1 MKKQSTIDL
10 FNKYMKKGKLDKF
23 NNYLI
28 ENNLRDKFIED
39 ATWYSP
45 YHYKD
50 NTDKLEESLN
60 NYTLMLLKDDACQK
74 YGNLGNKFCEYIY
87 SQESEGLK
95 RSNMFFLDRILKSS
109 NYTNL
114 DNVSQV
120 FDMACDEN
128 NIIGTHIT
136 GTQIGDI
143 ISNEGILL
151 TGHKFVATDSLTNNN
166 SKSDVKGTLE
176 KNITFFKNQPFELL
190 WNLTSGRNY
199 NNNTRENFNDIMLVS
214 IPENELNNNRDDI
227 IIQNNSSLYLNP
239 SYIKGYAKINT
250 VDGDIKDI
258 KENPRFINKNYQEL
272 YNQRESKYDYNQKL
286 DQWYKD
292 INTTKFEKIVSKV
305 KGIFSKKKNKML
317 PAGNGDYQSPNYSTT
332 ENVDTSFYDGLKS
345 YNEAPENIY
354 NLDLENSL
362 ENNQHDNSKEKN
374 SNLITRY

>member
-74 YGNLGNKFCEYIY
+74 YGNLGDKFCEYIY

-95 RSNMFFLDRILKSS
+95 RSNMLLLDRILKSS

-114 DNVSQV
+114 DNVSQI

-128 NIIGTHIT
+128 NVIGTHIT
-136 GTQIGDI
+136 GSQIGDI
-143 ISNEGILL
+143 ISDEGIAL

-166 SKSDVKGTLE
+166 SKNNVKGTLE

-190 WNLTSGRNY
+190 WNLTSGRKY
-199 NNNTRENFNDIMLVS
+199 NNYTRENFNDIMLVS

-227 IIQNNSSLYLNP
+227 IIQNDSSLYLNP

-258 KENPRFINKNYQEL
+258 KENPRFINKNYHEL
-272 YNQRESKYDYNQKL
+272 YNQRESNYDYSQKL

-292 INTTKFEKIVSKV
+292 INTTKFGKIFSKV
-305 KGIFSKKKNKML
+305 KGIFSKKENKML
-317 PAGNGDYQSPNYSTT
+317 PAGNGDYKNPNYSTA
-332 ENVDTSFYDGLKS
+332 EKCTSFCDELKS

-354 NLDLENSL
+354 PQDFENSFESYHRDKKPNEL
-362 ENNQHDNSKEKN
+362 DD
-374 SNLITRY
+374 RY

>member
-74 YGNLGNKFCEYIY
+74 YGNLGDKFCEYIY

-95 RSNMFFLDRILKSS
+95 RSNMFLLDRILKSS

-114 DNVSQV
+114 DNVSQI

-128 NIIGTHIT
+128 NVIGTHIT
-136 GTQIGDI
+136 GSQIGDI
-143 ISNEGILL
+143 ISDEGIAL

-166 SKSDVKGTLE
+166 SKNNVKGTLE

-190 WNLTSGRNY
+190 WNLTSGRKY
-199 NNNTRENFNDIMLVS
+199 NNYTRENFNDIMLVS

-227 IIQNNSSLYLNP
+227 IIQNDSSLYLNP

-258 KENPRFINKNYQEL
+258 KENPRFINKNYHEL
-272 YNQRESKYDYNQKL
+272 YNQRESNYDYGQKL

-292 INTTKFEKIVSKV
+292 INTTKFGKIISKV
-305 KGIFSKKKNKML
+305 KGIFSKKENKML
-317 PAGNGDYQSPNYSTT
+317 PAGDESYKNPIDSTE
-332 ENVDTSFYDGLKS
+332 ENVGTNLFTELNNYTKPPEEIS
-345 YNEAPENIY
+345 YEYEKFAPESNFR
-354 NLDLENSL
+354 NKQHEV
-362 ENNQHDNSKEKN
+362 ENNS
-374 SNLITRY
+374 R

>member
-23 NNYLI
+23 NNYLL

-39 ATWYSP
+39 ATWYRP
-45 YHYKD
+45 YQYKN

-74 YGNLGNKFCEYIY
+74 YGNLGDKFCEYIY

-95 RSNMFFLDRILKSS
+95 RSNMFLLDRILKSS

-128 NIIGTHIT
+128 NVIGTHIT
-136 GTQIGDI
+136 GSQIGDI
-143 ISNEGILL
+143 ISNEGIAL

-166 SKSDVKGTLE
+166 SKNNVKGTLE

-190 WNLTSGRNY
+190 WNLTSGRKY
-199 NNNTRENFNDIMLVS
+199 NNYTRENFNDIMLVS

-227 IIQNNSSLYLNP
+227 IIQNDSSLYLNP

-258 KENPRFINKNYQEL
+258 KENPRFINKNYHEL
-272 YNQRESKYDYNQKL
+272 YNQRESNYDYSQKL

-292 INTTKFEKIVSKV
+292 INTTKFGKIFSKV
-305 KGIFSKKKNKML
+305 KGIFSKKENKML
-317 PAGNGDYQSPNYSTT
+317 PAGNGDYKNPNYSTA
-332 ENVDTSFYDGLKS
+332 EKCTSFCDELKS

-354 NLDLENSL
+354 PQDLGNSPEIYHRDNPNELD
-362 ENNQHDNSKEKN
+362 D
-374 SNLITRY
+374 RY

>member
-60 NYTLMLLKDDACQK
+60 NYTLMLLNDDACQK
-74 YGNLGNKFCEYIY
+74 YGNLGDKFCEYIY

-95 RSNMFFLDRILKSS
+95 RSNMFLLDRILKSS

-114 DNVSQV
+114 DNVSQI

-128 NIIGTHIT
+128 NVIGTHIT
-136 GTQIGDI
+136 GSQIGDI
-143 ISNEGILL
+143 ISDEGIAL

-166 SKSDVKGTLE
+166 SKNNVKGTLE

-190 WNLTSGRNY
+190 WNLTSGRKY
-199 NNNTRENFNDIMLVS
+199 NNYTRENFNDIMLVS

-227 IIQNNSSLYLNP
+227 IIQNDSSLYLNP

-272 YNQRESKYDYNQKL
+272 YNQRESNYDYSQKL
-286 DQWYKD
+286 AQWYKD
-292 INTTKFEKIVSKV
+292 INTPKFGKIFSKV
-305 KGIFSKKKNKML
+305 RGIFSKKENKML
-317 PAGNGDYQSPNYSTT
+317 PAGNGDYQNPNYSTA
-332 ENVDTSFYDGLKS
+332 EKGTSLSDELKS

-354 NLDLENSL
+354 PQDLGNSL
-362 ENNQHDNSKEKN
+362 EIYHRDKN
-374 SNLITRY
+374 PNELDDRY

>member
-74 YGNLGNKFCEYIY
+74 YGNLGDKFCEYIY

-95 RSNMFFLDRILKSS
+95 RSNMLLLDRILKSS

-114 DNVSQV
+114 DNVSQI

-128 NIIGTHIT
+128 NVIGTHIT
-136 GTQIGDI
+136 GSQIGDI
-143 ISNEGILL
+143 ISDEGIAL

-166 SKSDVKGTLE
+166 SKNNVKGTLE

-190 WNLTSGRNY
+190 WNLTSGRKY
-199 NNNTRENFNDIMLVS
+199 NNYTRENFNDIMLVS

-227 IIQNNSSLYLNP
+227 IIQNDSSLYLNP

-258 KENPRFINKNYQEL
+258 KENPRFINKNYHEL
-272 YNQRESKYDYNQKL
+272 YNQRESNYDYRQKL

-292 INTTKFEKIVSKV
+292 INTTKFGKIFSKV
-305 KGIFSKKKNKML
+305 KGIFSKKENKML
-317 PAGNGDYQSPNYSTT
+317 PAGNGDYKNPNYSTA
-332 ENVDTSFYDGLKS
+332 EKCTSFCDELKS

-354 NLDLENSL
+354 PQDFENSFESYHRDKKPNEL
-362 ENNQHDNSKEKN
+362 DD
-374 SNLITRY
+374 RY

>member
-60 NYTLMLLKDDACQK
+60 NYTLMLLKDDAYQK

-190 WNLTSGRNY
+190 WNLTSGRKY
-199 NNNTRENFNDIMLVS
+199 NNYTRENFNDIMLVS

-272 YNQRESKYDYNQKL
+272 YNQRESNYDYNQKL

-292 INTTKFEKIVSKV
+292 INTTKFGKIVSKV
-305 KGIFSKKKNKML
+305 KGIFSKKENKML
-317 PAGNGDYQSPNYSTT
+317 PAGNGDYQSPNYGTA
-332 ENVDTSFYDGLKS
+332 EKGTSFCDGLKS

>member
-74 YGNLGNKFCEYIY
+74 YGNLGDKFCEYIY

-95 RSNMFFLDRILKSS
+95 RSNMFLLDKILKSS

-114 DNVSQV
+114 DNVSQI

-128 NIIGTHIT
+128 NVIGTHIT
-136 GTQIGDI
+136 GSQIGDI
-143 ISNEGILL
+143 ISDEGIAL
-151 TGHKFVATDSLTNNN
+151 TGHKFVATDSLTNND
-166 SKSDVKGTLE
+166 SKNDVKGTLE

-190 WNLTSGRNY
+190 WNLTSGRKY
-199 NNNTRENFNDIMLVS
+199 NNYTRENFNDIMLVS

-227 IIQNNSSLYLNP
+227 IIQNDSSLYLNP

-258 KENPRFINKNYQEL
+258 KENPRFINKGYQGL
-272 YNQRESKYDYNQKL
+272 YNQRESNYDYSQEL
-286 DQWYKD
+286 AQWYKD
-292 INTTKFEKIVSKV
+292 INTPKFGKIFSKV

-317 PAGNGDYQSPNYSTT
+317 PAGNGDYKNPNYSTA
-332 ENVDTSFYDGLKS
+332 EKGTSLSDELKS
-345 YNEAPENIY
+345 YKKSPEDIPPQ
-354 NLDLENSL
+354 DLESNKP
-362 ENNQHDNSKEKN
+362 DYKEKN
-374 SNLITRY
+374 NDDLTRY

>member
-74 YGNLGNKFCEYIY
+74 YGNLGDKFCEYIY

-95 RSNMFFLDRILKSS
+95 RSNMLLLDRILKSS

-114 DNVSQV
+114 DNVSQI

-128 NIIGTHIT
+128 NVIGTHIT
-136 GTQIGDI
+136 GSQIGDI
-143 ISNEGILL
+143 ISDEGIAL

-166 SKSDVKGTLE
+166 SKNNVKGTLE

-190 WNLTSGRNY
+190 WNLTSGRKY
-199 NNNTRENFNDIMLVS
+199 NNYTRENFNDIMLVS

-227 IIQNNSSLYLNP
+227 IIQNDSSLYLNP

-272 YNQRESKYDYNQKL
+272 YNQRESNYDYSQKL

-292 INTTKFEKIVSKV
+292 INTTKFGKIFSKV
-305 KGIFSKKKNKML
+305 KGIFSKKGNKML
-317 PAGNGDYQSPNYSTT
+317 PAGNGDYKNPNYSTA
-332 ENVDTSFYDGLKS
+332 EKCTSFCDELKS

-354 NLDLENSL
+354 PQDLGNSPEIYHRDNPNELD
-362 ENNQHDNSKEKN
+362 D
-374 SNLITRY
+374 RY

>member
-74 YGNLGNKFCEYIY
+74 YGNLGDKFCEYIY

-95 RSNMFFLDRILKSS
+95 RSNMFLLDRILKSS

-114 DNVSQV
+114 DNVSQI

-128 NIIGTHIT
+128 NVIGTHIT
-136 GTQIGDI
+136 GSQIGDI
-143 ISNEGILL
+143 ISDEGIAL

-166 SKSDVKGTLE
+166 SKNNVKGTLE

-190 WNLTSGRNY
+190 WNLTSGRKY
-199 NNNTRENFNDIMLVS
+199 NNYTRENFNDIMLVS

-227 IIQNNSSLYLNP
+227 IIQNDSSLYLNP

-258 KENPRFINKNYQEL
+258 KENPRFINKNYHEL
-272 YNQRESKYDYNQKL
+272 YNQRESNYDYRQKL

-292 INTTKFEKIVSKV
+292 INTTKFGKIFSKV
-305 KGIFSKKKNKML
+305 KGIFSKKENKML
-317 PAGNGDYQSPNYSTT
+317 PAENGDCKNPNYSTAEKGT
-332 ENVDTSFYDGLKS
+332 GFYDGLKS
-345 YNEAPENIY
+345 YNEAPENICTQDLGNSPEIY
-354 NLDLENSL
+354 HRDNPNELD
-362 ENNQHDNSKEKN
+362 D
-374 SNLITRY
+374 RY

>member
-23 NNYLI
+23 NNYLL

-39 ATWYSP
+39 ATWYRP
-45 YHYKD
+45 YQYKD

-60 NYTLMLLKDDACQK
+60 NYTLMLLKNDACQK
-74 YGNLGNKFCEYIY
+74 YGNLGDKFCEYIY
-87 SQESEGLK
+87 SQESQSLK
-95 RSNMFFLDRILKSS
+95 RSNMFLLDRILKSS

-114 DNVSQV
+114 DNVSQI

-128 NIIGTHIT
+128 NVIGTHIS
-136 GTQIGDI
+136 GSQIGDI
-143 ISNEGILL
+143 ISDEGIAL
-151 TGHKFVATDSLTNNN
+151 TGHKFVATDSLTNNS
-166 SKSDVKGTLE
+166 SKNNVKGTLE

-199 NNNTRENFNDIMLVS
+199 NNYARENFNDIMLVS

-227 IIQNNSSLYLNP
+227 IIQNDSSLYLNP

-272 YNQRESKYDYNQKL
+272 YNQRECNYDYSQKL

-292 INTTKFEKIVSKV
+292 INTPKFGKIVSKV
-305 KGIFSKKKNKML
+305 KGIFSKKENKML
-317 PAGNGDYQSPNYSTT
+317 PAGNGDYQSPNYSTA
-332 ENVDTSFYDGLKS
+332 EKGTSFYDGLKS

-354 NLDLENSL
+354 PQDFGP
-362 ENNQHDNSKEKN
+362 NQPDNKEKD
-374 SNLITRY
+374 SDDLTRY

>member
-74 YGNLGNKFCEYIY
+74 YGNLGDKFCEYIY

-95 RSNMFFLDRILKSS
+95 RSNMFLLDRILKSS
-109 NYTNL
+109 NYANL
-114 DNVSQV
+114 DNVSQI

-128 NIIGTHIT
+128 NVIGTHIT
-136 GTQIGDI
+136 GSQIGDI
-143 ISNEGILL
+143 ISDEGIAL

-166 SKSDVKGTLE
+166 SKNNVKGTLE

-190 WNLTSGRNY
+190 WNLTSGRKY
-199 NNNTRENFNDIMLVS
+199 NNYTRENFNDIMLVS

-227 IIQNNSSLYLNP
+227 IIQNDSSLYLNP

-258 KENPRFINKNYQEL
+258 KENPRFINKNYHEL
-272 YNQRESKYDYNQKL
+272 YNQRESNYDYRQKL

-292 INTTKFEKIVSKV
+292 INTTKFGKIISKV
-305 KGIFSKKKNKML
+305 KGIFSKKENKML
-317 PAGNGDYQSPNYSTT
+317 PAGDESYKNPIDSTE
-332 ENVDTSFYDGLKS
+332 ENVGTNLFTELNNYTKPPEEIS
-345 YNEAPENIY
+345 YEYEKFDPESNFR
-354 NLDLENSL
+354 NKQHEV
-362 ENNQHDNSKEKN
+362 ENNS
-374 SNLITRY
+374 R

>member
-74 YGNLGNKFCEYIY
+74 YGNLGDKFCEYIY

-95 RSNMFFLDRILKSS
+95 RSNMLLLDRILKSS

-114 DNVSQV
+114 DNVSQI

-128 NIIGTHIT
+128 NVIGTHIT
-136 GTQIGDI
+136 GSQIGDI
-143 ISNEGILL
+143 ISDEGIAL

-166 SKSDVKGTLE
+166 SKNNVKGTLE

-190 WNLTSGRNY
+190 WNLTSGRKY
-199 NNNTRENFNDIMLVS
+199 NNYTRENFNDIMLVS

-227 IIQNNSSLYLNP
+227 IIQNDSSLYLNP

-258 KENPRFINKNYQEL
+258 KENPRFINKNYHEL
-272 YNQRESKYDYNQKL
+272 YNQRESNYDYSQKL

-292 INTTKFEKIVSKV
+292 INTTKFGKIFSKV
-305 KGIFSKKKNKML
+305 KGIFSKKENKML
-317 PAGNGDYQSPNYSTT
+317 PAGNGNYKNPNYSTA
-332 ENVDTSFYDGLKS
+332 EKCTSFCDELKS

-354 NLDLENSL
+354 PQDFENSFESYHRDKKPNEL
-362 ENNQHDNSKEKN
+362 DD
-374 SNLITRY
+374 RY

>member
-23 NNYLI
+23 NNYLL

-39 ATWYSP
+39 ATWYRP
-45 YHYKD
+45 YQYKD

-60 NYTLMLLKDDACQK
+60 NYTLMLLKNDACQK
-74 YGNLGNKFCEYIY
+74 YGNLGDKFCEYIY
-87 SQESEGLK
+87 SQESQSLK
-95 RSNMFFLDRILKSS
+95 RSNMFLLDRILKSS

-114 DNVSQV
+114 DNVSQI

-128 NIIGTHIT
+128 NVIGTHIT
-136 GTQIGDI
+136 GSQIGDI
-143 ISNEGILL
+143 ISDEGIAL
-151 TGHKFVATDSLTNNN
+151 TGHKFVATDSLINNN
-166 SKSDVKGTLE
+166 SKSDVKGTLK

-199 NNNTRENFNDIMLVS
+199 NNYARENFNDIMLVS

-227 IIQNNSSLYLNP
+227 IIQDDSSLYLNP
-239 SYIKGYAKINT
+239 SYIKGYAKVNT

-258 KENPRFINKNYQEL
+258 KENPKFINKNYHEL
-272 YNQRESKYDYNQKL
+272 YNQRESNYDYSQKL

-292 INTTKFEKIVSKV
+292 INTPKFEKIVSKV
-305 KGIFSKKKNKML
+305 KGIFSKKENKML
-317 PAGNGDYQSPNYSTT
+317 PAGNGDYQNPNYSTA
-332 ENVDTSFYDGLKS
+332 ENVGTSFYDGLKS

-354 NLDLENSL
+354 PQDFGP
-362 ENNQHDNSKEKN
+362 NQPDNKEKD
-374 SNLITRY
+374 SDDLTIY

>member
-23 NNYLI
+23 NNYLL

-39 ATWYSP
+39 ATWYRP
-45 YHYKD
+45 YQYKD

-74 YGNLGNKFCEYIY
+74 YGNLGDKFCEYIY
-87 SQESEGLK
+87 SQENEGLK
-95 RSNMFFLDRILKSS
+95 RSNMFLLDRILKSS

-114 DNVSQV
+114 DNVSQI

-128 NIIGTHIT
+128 NVIGTHIT
-136 GTQIGDI
+136 GSQIGDI
-143 ISNEGILL
+143 ISDEGIAL
-151 TGHKFVATDSLTNNN
+151 TGHKFVATDSLTNSSSKNN
-166 SKSDVKGTLE
+166 VKGTLE

-190 WNLTSGRNY
+190 WNLTSGRKY
-199 NNNTRENFNDIMLVS
+199 NNYTRENFNDIMLVS

-227 IIQNNSSLYLNP
+227 IIQNDSSLYLNP

-258 KENPRFINKNYQEL
+258 KENPRFINKNYHEL
-272 YNQRESKYDYNQKL
+272 YNRRECNYDYSQKL

-292 INTTKFEKIVSKV
+292 SNTTKLGKIFSKV
-305 KGIFSKKKNKML
+305 KGIFSKNKML
-317 PAGNGDYQSPNYSTT
+317 PAGNGDYQNPNYSTA
-332 ENVDTSFYDGLKS
+332 EKGTSFYDGLKR
-345 YNEAPENIY
+345 YTEAPEDIY
-354 NLDLENSL
+354 PQDLGNSPEIYHRDNPNELD
-362 ENNQHDNSKEKN
+362 D
-374 SNLITRY
+374 RY

>member
-74 YGNLGNKFCEYIY
+74 YGNLGDKFCEYIY

-95 RSNMFFLDRILKSS
+95 RSNMFLLDRILKSS

-114 DNVSQV
+114 DNVSQI

-128 NIIGTHIT
+128 NVIGTHIT
-136 GTQIGDI
+136 GSQIGDK
-143 ISNEGILL
+143 ISDEGIAL
-151 TGHKFVATDSLTNNN
+151 TGHKLVATDSFTNKN
-166 SKSDVKGTLE
+166 SKNNVKGTLE

-190 WNLTSGRNY
+190 WNLTSGRKY
-199 NNNTRENFNDIMLVS
+199 NNYTRENFNDIMLVS

-227 IIQNNSSLYLNP
+227 IIQNDSSLYLNP

-258 KENPRFINKNYQEL
+258 KENPRFINKNYHEL
-272 YNQRESKYDYNQKL
+272 YNQRESNYDYRQKL

-292 INTTKFEKIVSKV
+292 INTTKFGKIFSKV
-305 KGIFSKKKNKML
+305 KGIFSKKENKML
-317 PAGNGDYQSPNYSTT
+317 PAGNGDYKNPNYSTA
-332 ENVDTSFYDGLKS
+332 EKGTSFCDGLKS

-354 NLDLENSL
+354 TQDLENSFESYHRDKKPNEL
-362 ENNQHDNSKEKN
+362 DD
-374 SNLITRY
+374 RY

>member
-74 YGNLGNKFCEYIY
+74 YGNLGDKFCEYIY

-95 RSNMFFLDRILKSS
+95 RSNMFLLDRILKSS

-114 DNVSQV
+114 DNVSQI

-128 NIIGTHIT
+128 NVIGTHIT
-136 GTQIGDI
+136 GSQIGDI
-143 ISNEGILL
+143 ISDEGIAL
-151 TGHKFVATDSLTNNN
+151 TGHKFVATDSLTNNG
-166 SKSDVKGTLE
+166 SKSNVKGTLE

-190 WNLTSGRNY
+190 WNLTSGRKY
-199 NNNTRENFNDIMLVS
+199 NNYTRENFNDIMLVS

-227 IIQNNSSLYLNP
+227 IIQNDSSLYLNP

-272 YNQRESKYDYNQKL
+272 YNQRESNYDYRQKL

-292 INTTKFEKIVSKV
+292 INTTKFGKIISKV
-305 KGIFSKKKNKML
+305 KGIFSKKENKML
-317 PAGNGDYQSPNYSTT
+317 PAGDGDYQNPNYSTA
-332 ENVDTSFYDGLKS
+332 EKGTSFYDGLKS
-345 YNEAPENIY
+345 YNEAPEDIY
-354 NLDLENSL
+354 PQDLVNSPEIYHRDNPNELD
-362 ENNQHDNSKEKN
+362 D
-374 SNLITRY
+374 RY

>member
-74 YGNLGNKFCEYIY
+74 YGNLGDKFCEYIY

-95 RSNMFFLDRILKSS
+95 RSNMFLLDRILKSS

-114 DNVSQV
+114 DNVSQI

-128 NIIGTHIT
+128 NVIGTHIT
-136 GTQIGDI
+136 GSQIGDI
-143 ISNEGILL
+143 ISDEGIAL

-166 SKSDVKGTLE
+166 SKNNVKGTLE

-190 WNLTSGRNY
+190 WNLTSGRKY
-199 NNNTRENFNDIMLVS
+199 NNYTRENFNDIMLVS

-227 IIQNNSSLYLNP
+227 IIQNDSSLYLNP

-258 KENPRFINKNYQEL
+258 KENPRFINKNYHEL
-272 YNQRESKYDYNQKL
+272 YNQRESNYDYRQKL
-286 DQWYKD
+286 DQSYKD
-292 INTTKFEKIVSKV
+292 INTTKFGKIFSKV
-305 KGIFSKKKNKML
+305 KGIFSKKENKML
-317 PAGNGDYQSPNYSTT
+317 PAGNGDYKNPNYSTA
-332 ENVDTSFYDGLKS
+332 EKGTSFCDGLKS

-354 NLDLENSL
+354 TQDLENSFESYHRDKKPNEL
-362 ENNQHDNSKEKN
+362 DD
-374 SNLITRY
+374 RY

>member
-74 YGNLGNKFCEYIY
+74 YGNLGDKFCEYIY

-95 RSNMFFLDRILKSS
+95 RSNMFLLDRILKSS

-114 DNVSQV
+114 DNVSQI

-128 NIIGTHIT
+128 NVIGTHIT
-136 GTQIGDI
+136 GSQIGDI
-143 ISNEGILL
+143 ISDEGIAL

-166 SKSDVKGTLE
+166 SKNNVKGTLE

-190 WNLTSGRNY
+190 WNLTSGRKY
-199 NNNTRENFNDIMLVS
+199 NNYTRENFNDIMLVS

-227 IIQNNSSLYLNP
+227 IIQNDSSLYLNP

-258 KENPRFINKNYQEL
+258 KENPRFINKNYHEL
-272 YNQRESKYDYNQKL
+272 YNQRESNYDYRQKL

-292 INTTKFEKIVSKV
+292 INTTKFGKIFSKV
-305 KGIFSKKKNKML
+305 KGIFSKKENKML
-317 PAGNGDYQSPNYSTT
+317 PAGNGDYKNPNYSTA
-332 ENVDTSFYDGLKS
+332 EKGTSFYDGLKS
-345 YNEAPENIY
+345 YKKSPEDIYPQDLGNSPEIYHRDNPNE
-354 NLDLENSL
+354 LD
-362 ENNQHDNSKEKN
+362 D
-374 SNLITRY
+374 RY

>member
-74 YGNLGNKFCEYIY
+74 YGNLGDKFCEYIY

-95 RSNMFFLDRILKSS
+95 RSNMFLLDRILKSS

-114 DNVSQV
+114 DNVSQI

-128 NIIGTHIT
+128 NVIGTHIT
-136 GTQIGDI
+136 GSQIGDI
-143 ISNEGILL
+143 ISDEGIAL

-166 SKSDVKGTLE
+166 SKNNVKGTLE

-190 WNLTSGRNY
+190 WNLTSGRKY
-199 NNNTRENFNDIMLVS
+199 NNYTRENFNDIMLVS

-227 IIQNNSSLYLNP
+227 IIQNDSSLYLNP

-258 KENPRFINKNYQEL
+258 KENPRFINKNYHEL
-272 YNQRESKYDYNQKL
+272 YNQRESNYDYSQKL

-292 INTTKFEKIVSKV
+292 INTTKFGKIFSKV
-305 KGIFSKKKNKML
+305 KGIFSKKENKML
-317 PAGNGDYQSPNYSTT
+317 PAGNESYKNPIDSTE
-332 ENVDTSFYDGLKS
+332 ENVGTNLFTELNNYTKPPEEIS
-345 YNEAPENIY
+345 YEYEKFDPESNFR
-354 NLDLENSL
+354 NKQHEV
-362 ENNQHDNSKEKN
+362 ENNS
-374 SNLITRY
+374 R

>member
-23 NNYLI
+23 NNYLL

-39 ATWYSP
+39 ATWYRP
-45 YHYKD
+45 YQYKN

-60 NYTLMLLKDDACQK
+60 NYNLMLLKDDACQK
-74 YGNLGNKFCEYIY
+74 YGNLGDKFCEYIY

-95 RSNMFFLDRILKSS
+95 RSNMFLLDRILKSS

-128 NIIGTHIT
+128 NVIGTHIT
-136 GTQIGDI
+136 GSQIGDI
-143 ISNEGILL
+143 ISNEGIAL

-166 SKSDVKGTLE
+166 SKSNVKGTLE

-272 YNQRESKYDYNQKL
+272 YNQRESSYDYRQKL

-292 INTTKFEKIVSKV
+292 INTTKFGKIFSKV

-317 PAGNGDYQSPNYSTT
+317 PTGNGDYQNPNYSTPG
-332 ENVDTSFYDGLKS
+332 NVGTSLSDELKS
-345 YNEAPENIY
+345 YNEAPEDIY
-354 NLDLENSL
+354 IQDLGSNKP
-362 ENNQHDNSKEKN
+362 DYKEKN
-374 SNLITRY
+374 SDDLTRY

>member
-74 YGNLGNKFCEYIY
+74 YGNLGDKFCEYIY

-95 RSNMFFLDRILKSS
+95 RSNMFLLDRILKSS

-114 DNVSQV
+114 DNVSQI

-128 NIIGTHIT
+128 NVIGTHIT
-136 GTQIGDI
+136 GSQIGDI
-143 ISNEGILL
+143 ISDEGIAL

-166 SKSDVKGTLE
+166 SKNNVKGTLE

-190 WNLTSGRNY
+190 WNLTSGRKY
-199 NNNTRENFNDIMLVS
+199 NNYTRENFNDIMLVS

-227 IIQNNSSLYLNP
+227 IIQNDSSLYLNP

-272 YNQRESKYDYNQKL
+272 YNQRESNYDYSQKL

-292 INTTKFEKIVSKV
+292 INTTKFGKIFSKV
-305 KGIFSKKKNKML
+305 KGIFSKKENKML
-317 PAGNGDYQSPNYSTT
+317 PAGNGDYKNPNYSTA
-332 ENVDTSFYDGLKS
+332 EKCTSFCDELKS

-354 NLDLENSL
+354 PQDLGNSPEIYHRDNPNELD
-362 ENNQHDNSKEKN
+362 D
-374 SNLITRY
+374 RY

>member
-74 YGNLGNKFCEYIY
+74 YGNLGDKFCEYIY

-95 RSNMFFLDRILKSS
+95 RSNMFLLDKILKSS

-114 DNVSQV
+114 DNVSQI

-128 NIIGTHIT
+128 NVIGTHIT
-136 GTQIGDI
+136 GSQIGDI
-143 ISNEGILL
+143 ISDEGIAL
-151 TGHKFVATDSLTNNN
+151 TGHKFVATDSLTNND
-166 SKSDVKGTLE
+166 SKNDVEGTLK

-227 IIQNNSSLYLNP
+227 IIQNDSSLYLNP

-258 KENPRFINKNYQEL
+258 KENPRFINKNYHEL
-272 YNQRESKYDYNQKL
+272 YNQRESNYDYRQKL

-292 INTTKFEKIVSKV
+292 INTTKFGKIFSKV
-305 KGIFSKKKNKML
+305 KGIFSKKENKML
-317 PAGNGDYQSPNYSTT
+317 PAGNGDYKNPNYSTA
-332 ENVDTSFYDGLKS
+332 EKGTSFCDGLKS

-354 NLDLENSL
+354 TQDLENSFESYHRDKKPNEL
-362 ENNQHDNSKEKN
+362 DD
-374 SNLITRY
+374 RY

>member
-1 MKKQSTIDL
+1 MKKQITIDL

-23 NNYLI
+23 NNYLL

-39 ATWYSP
+39 ATWYRP
-45 YHYKD
+45 YQYKN

-74 YGNLGNKFCEYIY
+74 YGNLGDKFCEYIY
-87 SQESEGLK
+87 SQESQGLK
-95 RSNMFFLDRILKSS
+95 RSNMFLLDRILKSS

-114 DNVSQV
+114 DNVSQI

-128 NIIGTHIT
+128 NVIGTHIT
-136 GTQIGDI
+136 GSQIGDI
-143 ISNEGILL
+143 ISDEGIAL
-151 TGHKFVATDSLTNNN
+151 TGHKFAATDSLINNN
-166 SKSDVKGTLE
+166 IKSVKGTLE

-199 NNNTRENFNDIMLVS
+199 NNYARENFNDIMLVS

-227 IIQNNSSLYLNP
+227 IIQNDSSLYLNP
-239 SYIKGYAKINT
+239 SYIKGYAKVNT

-258 KENPRFINKNYQEL
+258 KENPKFINKNYHEL
-272 YNQRESKYDYNQKL
+272 YNQRESNYDYSQKL

-292 INTTKFEKIVSKV
+292 INTPKFEKIVSKV
-305 KGIFSKKKNKML
+305 KGIFSKKENKML
-317 PAGNGDYQSPNYSTT
+317 PAGNGDYQNPNYSTA
-332 ENVDTSFYDGLKS
+332 ENVGTSFYDGLKS

-354 NLDLENSL
+354 PQDFGP
-362 ENNQHDNSKEKN
+362 NQPDNKEKD
-374 SNLITRY
+374 SDDLTRY

>member
-23 NNYLI
+23 NNYLL

-39 ATWYSP
+39 ATWYRP
-45 YHYKD
+45 YQYKN

-74 YGNLGNKFCEYIY
+74 YGSLGDKFCEYIY

-95 RSNMFFLDRILKSS
+95 RSNMFLLDRILKSS
-109 NYTNL
+109 DYTNL
-114 DNVSQV
+114 DNVSQI

-128 NIIGTHIT
+128 NVIGTHIT
-136 GTQIGDI
+136 GSQIGDI
-143 ISNEGILL
+143 ISDEGIAL
-151 TGHKFVATDSLTNNN
+151 TGHKFVATDSLTNNS
-166 SKSDVKGTLE
+166 SKNNVKGTLE

-199 NNNTRENFNDIMLVS
+199 NNYARENFNDIMLVS

-227 IIQNNSSLYLNP
+227 IIQNDSSLYLNP

-272 YNQRESKYDYNQKL
+272 YNQRECNYDYSQKL

-292 INTTKFEKIVSKV
+292 INTTKFGKIVSKV
-305 KGIFSKKKNKML
+305 KGIFSKKENKLL
-317 PAGNGDYQSPNYSTT
+317 PAGNGDYQNPNYSTA

-354 NLDLENSL
+354 TQDLGP
-362 ENNQHDNSKEKN
+362 NQPDNKEKD
-374 SNLITRY
+374 SDDLTRY

>member
-23 NNYLI
+23 NNYLL

-39 ATWYSP
+39 ATWYRP
-45 YHYKD
+45 YQYKD

-60 NYTLMLLKDDACQK
+60 NYTLMLLKNEACQK
-74 YGNLGNKFCEYIY
+74 YGNLGDKFCEYIY

-95 RSNMFFLDRILKSS
+95 RSNMFLLDRILKSS

-114 DNVSQV
+114 DNVSQI

-128 NIIGTHIT
+128 NVIGTHIT
-136 GTQIGDI
+136 GSQIGDI
-143 ISNEGILL
+143 ISDEGIAL
-151 TGHKFVATDSLTNNN
+151 TGHKFVATDSLTNNS
-166 SKSDVKGTLE
+166 SKNNVKGTLE
-176 KNITFFKNQPFELL
+176 KNVTFFKNQPFELL

-199 NNNTRENFNDIMLVS
+199 NNYARENFNDIMLVS

-227 IIQNNSSLYLNP
+227 IIQNDSSLYLNP
-239 SYIKGYAKINT
+239 SYIKGYAKVNT

-272 YNQRESKYDYNQKL
+272 YKQRESNYDYSQKL

-292 INTTKFEKIVSKV
+292 INTPKFEKIVSKV
-305 KGIFSKKKNKML
+305 KGIFSKKENKML
-317 PAGNGDYQSPNYSTT
+317 PAGNGDYQNPNYSTA
-332 ENVDTSFYDGLKS
+332 EKGTSFYDGLKS

-354 NLDLENSL
+354 PQDFGP
-362 ENNQHDNSKEKN
+362 NQPDNKEKD
-374 SNLITRY
+374 SDDLTRY

>member
-74 YGNLGNKFCEYIY
+74 YGNLGDKFCEYIY

-95 RSNMFFLDRILKSS
+95 RSNMFLLDRILKSS

-114 DNVSQV
+114 DNVSQI

-128 NIIGTHIT
+128 NVIGTHIT
-136 GTQIGDI
+136 GSQIGDI
-143 ISNEGILL
+143 ISDEGIAL

-166 SKSDVKGTLE
+166 SKNNVKGTLE

-190 WNLTSGRNY
+190 WNLTSGRKY
-199 NNNTRENFNDIMLVS
+199 NNYTRENFNDIMLVS

-227 IIQNNSSLYLNP
+227 IIQNDSSLYLNP

-272 YNQRESKYDYNQKL
+272 YNQRESNYDYRQKL

-292 INTTKFEKIVSKV
+292 INTTKLGKIFSKV
-305 KGIFSKKKNKML
+305 KGIFSKKENKML
-317 PAGNGDYQSPNYSTT
+317 PAGNGDYKNPNYSTA
-332 ENVDTSFYDGLKS
+332 EKGTSFYDGLKS
-345 YNEAPENIY
+345 YKKSPEDIYPQDLGNSPEIYHRDNPNE
-354 NLDLENSL
+354 LD
-362 ENNQHDNSKEKN
+362 D
-374 SNLITRY
+374 RY

>member
-39 ATWYSP
+39 ATWYRP
-45 YHYKD
+45 YQYKD

-74 YGNLGNKFCEYIY
+74 YGELGDKFCKYIY
-87 SQESEGLK
+87 NQENRALK
-95 RSNMFFLDRILKSS
+95 RSNMFLLDRILKSS

-128 NIIGTHIT
+128 NVIGTHIT

-143 ISNEGILL
+143 VSNEGVLL
-151 TGHKFVATDSLTNNN
+151 TGHKFAATDSLINNN
-166 SKSDVKGTLE
+166 IKSVKGTLE

-199 NNNTRENFNDIMLVS
+199 NNYTRENFNDIMLVS

-227 IIQNNSSLYLNP
+227 IIQNDSSLYLNP

-250 VDGDIKDI
+250 GDGDIKDI

-272 YNQRESKYDYNQKL
+272 YNQRESNYDYIQKL

-292 INTTKFEKIVSKV
+292 INTPKFGKIFSKV
-305 KGIFSKKKNKML
+305 KGIFSKKENKML
-317 PAGNGDYQSPNYSTT
+317 PAGNGDYKNPNYSTA
-332 ENVDTSFYDGLKS
+332 EKGTSLSDELKS
-345 YNEAPENIY
+345 YKKSPEDIPPQDLGNSPEIYHRDNPNE
-354 NLDLENSL
+354 LD
-362 ENNQHDNSKEKN
+362 D
-374 SNLITRY
+374 RY

>member
-39 ATWYSP
+39 ATWYRP
-45 YHYKD
+45 YQYKD

-74 YGNLGNKFCEYIY
+74 YGNLGDIFCEYIY

-95 RSNMFFLDRILKSS
+95 RSNMFLLDKILKSS

-114 DNVSQV
+114 DNVSQI

-128 NIIGTHIT
+128 NVIGTHIT
-136 GTQIGDI
+136 GSQIGDI
-143 ISNEGILL
+143 ISDEGIAL
-151 TGHKFVATDSLTNNN
+151 TGHKFVATDSLTNND
-166 SKSDVKGTLE
+166 SKNDVEGTLK

-227 IIQNNSSLYLNP
+227 IIQNDSSLYLNP

-272 YNQRESKYDYNQKL
+272 YNQKESNYDYSQKL
-286 DQWYKD
+286 EQWYKD
-292 INTTKFEKIVSKV
+292 INTTKFGKIFSKV
-305 KGIFSKKKNKML
+305 KGIFSKKENKML
-317 PAGNGDYQSPNYSTT
+317 TAGNGDYQNPNYSTA
-332 ENVDTSFYDGLKS
+332 EKGTSLSDELKS
-345 YNEAPENIY
+345 YKKSPEDIPPQ
-354 NLDLENSL
+354 DLESNKP
-362 ENNQHDNSKEKN
+362 DYKEKN
-374 SNLITRY
+374 NDDLTRY

>member
-1 MKKQSTIDL
+1 MRKQSTIDL

-74 YGNLGNKFCEYIY
+74 YGNLGDKFCEYIY

-95 RSNMFFLDRILKSS
+95 RSNMFLLDRILKSS

-114 DNVSQV
+114 DNVSQI

-128 NIIGTHIT
+128 NVIGTHIT
-136 GTQIGDI
+136 GSQIGDI
-143 ISNEGILL
+143 ILDEGIAL
-151 TGHKFVATDSLTNNN
+151 TGHKFVATDSLTNNG
-166 SKSDVKGTLE
+166 SKSNVKGTLE

-190 WNLTSGRNY
+190 WNLTSGRKY
-199 NNNTRENFNDIMLVS
+199 NNYTRENFNDIMLVS

-227 IIQNNSSLYLNP
+227 IIQNDSSLYLNP

-258 KENPRFINKNYQEL
+258 KENPRFINKNYHEL
-272 YNQRESKYDYNQKL
+272 YNQRESNYDYRQKL

-292 INTTKFEKIVSKV
+292 INTTKFGKIVSKV
-305 KGIFSKKKNKML
+305 KGIFSKKENKML
-317 PAGNGDYQSPNYSTT
+317 PAGNGDYQSPNYGTA
-332 ENVDTSFYDGLKS
+332 EKGTSFCDGLKS

>member
-23 NNYLI
+23 NNYLL

-39 ATWYSP
+39 ATWYRP
-45 YHYKD
+45 YQYKD

-74 YGNLGNKFCEYIY
+74 YGNLGDKFCEYIY

-95 RSNMFFLDRILKSS
+95 RSNMFLLDRILKSS

-114 DNVSQV
+114 DNVSQI

-128 NIIGTHIT
+128 NVIGTHIT
-136 GTQIGDI
+136 GSQIGDI
-143 ISNEGILL
+143 ISDEGIAL
-151 TGHKFVATDSLTNNN
+151 TGHKFVATDSLTNNS
-166 SKSDVKGTLE
+166 SKNNVKGTLE

-190 WNLTSGRNY
+190 WNLTSGKKY
-199 NNNTRENFNDIMLVS
+199 NNYTRENFNDIMLVS

-227 IIQNNSSLYLNP
+227 IIQNDSSLYLNP

-258 KENPRFINKNYQEL
+258 KENPRFINKNYHEL
-272 YNQRESKYDYNQKL
+272 YNQRECNYDYSQKL

-292 INTTKFEKIVSKV
+292 INTTKLGKIFSKV
-305 KGIFSKKKNKML
+305 KGIFSKNKML
-317 PAGNGDYQSPNYSTT
+317 PAGNGDYQNPNYSTA
-332 ENVDTSFYDGLKS
+332 ENVGTSFYDGLKR
-345 YNEAPENIY
+345 YNEDPGNICTQ
-354 NLDLENSL
+354 DLRP
-362 ENNQHDNSKEKN
+362 NQPDYKEKN
-374 SNLITRY
+374 SDDLTRY

>member
-39 ATWYSP
+39 ATWYRP
-45 YHYKD
+45 YQYKN

-60 NYTLMLLKDDACQK
+60 NYTLMLLKDDACKK
-74 YGNLGNKFCEYIY
+74 YGELGDKFCKYIY
-87 SQESEGLK
+87 NQENRALK
-95 RSNMFFLDRILKSS
+95 RSNMFLLDRILKSS

-128 NIIGTHIT
+128 NVIGTHIT
-136 GTQIGDI
+136 GSQIGDI
-143 ISNEGILL
+143 ISDEGIVL
-151 TGHKFVATDSLTNNN
+151 TGHKFAATDSLINNN
-166 SKSDVKGTLE
+166 IKSVKGTLE

-258 KENPRFINKNYQEL
+258 KENPRFINKNYHEL
-272 YNQRESKYDYNQKL
+272 YNQRESNYDYRQEL

-292 INTTKFEKIVSKV
+292 INTTKFGKIISKV
-305 KGIFSKKKNKML
+305 KGIFSKKENKML
-317 PAGNGDYQSPNYSTT
+317 PAGDGDYQNPNYSTA
-332 ENVDTSFYDGLKS
+332 EKGTSFYDGLKS
-345 YNEAPENIY
+345 YNEAPEDIY
-354 NLDLENSL
+354 PQDLVNSPEIYHRDNPNELD
-362 ENNQHDNSKEKN
+362 D
-374 SNLITRY
+374 RY

>member
-39 ATWYSP
+39 ATWYRP
-45 YHYKD
+45 YQYKD

-74 YGNLGNKFCEYIY
+74 YGNLGDKFCEYIY

-95 RSNMFFLDRILKSS
+95 RSNMFLLDKILKSS

-114 DNVSQV
+114 DNVSQI

-128 NIIGTHIT
+128 NVIGTHIT
-136 GTQIGDI
+136 GSQIGDI
-143 ISNEGILL
+143 ISDEGIAL
-151 TGHKFVATDSLTNNN
+151 TGHKFVATDSLTNND
-166 SKSDVKGTLE
+166 SKNDVEGTLK

-227 IIQNNSSLYLNP
+227 IIQNDSSLYLNP

-272 YNQRESKYDYNQKL
+272 YNQRESNYDYSQEL
-286 DQWYKD
+286 AQWYKD
-292 INTTKFEKIVSKV
+292 INTPKFGKIFSKV
-305 KGIFSKKKNKML
+305 KGIFSKKENKML
-317 PAGNGDYQSPNYSTT
+317 PAGNGDYKNPNYSTA
-332 ENVDTSFYDGLKS
+332 EKGTSFYDVLKS

-354 NLDLENSL
+354 PQDLGNSPEIYHRDKNPNELD
-362 ENNQHDNSKEKN
+362 D
-374 SNLITRY
+374 RY

>member
-23 NNYLI
+23 NNYLL

-60 NYTLMLLKDDACQK
+60 NYTLMLLKDDACKK
-74 YGNLGNKFCEYIY
+74 YGELGDKFCKYIY
-87 SQESEGLK
+87 NQENRALK
-95 RSNMFFLDRILKSS
+95 RSNMFLLDRILKSS

-114 DNVSQV
+114 DNVSQI

-128 NIIGTHIT
+128 NVIGTHIT
-136 GTQIGDI
+136 GSQIGDI
-143 ISNEGILL
+143 VSNEGVLL
-151 TGHKFVATDSLTNNN
+151 TGHKFAATDSLINNN
-166 SKSDVKGTLE
+166 IKSVKGTLE

-199 NNNTRENFNDIMLVS
+199 NNYTRENFNDIMLVS

-227 IIQNNSSLYLNP
+227 IIQNDSSLYLNP

-272 YNQRESKYDYNQKL
+272 YNQRESSYDYSQKL

-292 INTTKFEKIVSKV
+292 INTPKFGKIFSKV
-305 KGIFSKKKNKML
+305 KGIFSKKENKML
-317 PAGNGDYQSPNYSTT
+317 PAGNGDYKNPSYSTG
-332 ENVDTSFYDGLKS
+332 EKGTSFYDGLKS

-354 NLDLENSL
+354 PQDLGNSPEIYHRDKSPNELD
-362 ENNQHDNSKEKN
+362 D
-374 SNLITRY
+374 RY

>member
-74 YGNLGNKFCEYIY
+74 YGNLGDKFCEYIY

-95 RSNMFFLDRILKSS
+95 RSNMLLLDRILKSS

-114 DNVSQV
+114 DNVSQI

-128 NIIGTHIT
+128 NVIGTHIT
-136 GTQIGDI
+136 GSQIGDI
-143 ISNEGILL
+143 ISDEGIAL

-166 SKSDVKGTLE
+166 SKNNVKGTLE

-190 WNLTSGRNY
+190 WNLTSGRKY
-199 NNNTRENFNDIMLVS
+199 NNYTRENFNDIMLVS

-227 IIQNNSSLYLNP
+227 IIQNDSSLYLNP

-272 YNQRESKYDYNQKL
+272 YNQRESNYDYSQKL

-292 INTTKFEKIVSKV
+292 INTTKFGKIFSKV
-305 KGIFSKKKNKML
+305 KGIFSKKENKML
-317 PAGNGDYQSPNYSTT
+317 PAGNGDYKNPNYSTA
-332 ENVDTSFYDGLKS
+332 EKCTSFCDELKS

-354 NLDLENSL
+354 PQDFENSFESYHRDKKPNEL
-362 ENNQHDNSKEKN
+362 DD
-374 SNLITRY
+374 RY